1 LPPPIVPTTPPTRR
15 KLWHQQRR
23 IPLCTQLLDDR
34 VGELPCIPADSR
46 DQLGPDALEC
56 LDRILIAPA
65 DARRQHRRNV
75 FGQAPG
81 QLLQHALLGHRSRDR
96 LALEG
101 KIVIEAGDDLLR
113 NQAQLF
119 ESLVQIEQVTV
130 PAPPQQ
136 CAQLRAEQFLRV
148 FPVSAGALNRSH
160 RARQMIRS
168 CSTCRR
174 SGQGAFVL
182 HACRK
187 AVGITLRSPP
197 LH

>member
-15 KLWHQQRR
+15 KVWHQQRR
-23 IPLCTQLLDDR
+23 IQLCTQLLDDR
-34 VGELPCIPADSR
+34 VGDLPCIPAASR
-46 DQLGPDALEC
+46 DQ
-56 LDRILIAPA
+56 
-65 DARRQHRRNV
+65 
-75 FGQAPG
+75 

-101 KIVIEAGDDLLR
+101 KIVIEAGDDLIR